1 MGMKILHILNEIKFS
16 GAEVML
22 RIAAPTFIKSGFD
35 LHALSTGDAIG
46 EYASMLGTAGYTIHH
61 IPFKKS
67 PKYFV
72 KLYRF
77 LLKKEFDVVHIHP
90 ERAFFWHA
98 LVAKIAG
105 KKTIIRTVHSVFL
118 FSGFLKLKR
127 TLQRFVASQ
136 ILGVKFIAI
145 GPSVAEVEKK
155 VFYNST
161 SLIPNWIEQSRFLP
175 AQDDDERNESRDKFG
190 ISPSDVVVVSVGSCC
205 EVKNHKA
212 IIRAVAEVQKGLKNI
227 TYLHVG
233 EGAILQEEINFA
245 AANGVS
251 EITRFLG
258 QMKDVRKALIA
269 SDIFV
274 MASNYEGL
282 GISGLEAMSCGLPV
296 VNYDVYGL
304 KDVVKNGKNGFLVE
318 PNSTALADAIKE
330 LAVNEGLR
338 ERVGAEARDSMLKN
352 FNMQK
357 SLEKLIKLYRC
368 EPMV

>member
-1 MGMKILHILNEIKFS
+1 MKILHILNEIKFS

-22 RIAAPTFIKSGFD
+22 RIAAPTFIKNGFN
-35 LHALSTGDAIG
+35 LHVLSTGDDIG
-46 EYASMLGTAGYTIHH
+46 NYANILETAGYTVHH
-61 IPFKKS
+61 ISFKKS
-67 PKYFV
+67 PKYFIA
-72 KLYRF
+72 LYRF

-98 LVAKIAG
+98 LVAKVAG
-105 KKTIIRTVHSVFL
+105 AKTIIRTVHNVFL

-136 ILGVKFIAI
+136 VLGVKFISI
-145 GPSVAEVEKK
+145 GSSVAEVEKK
-155 VFYNST
+155 VFHNRT
-161 SLIPNWIEQSRFLP
+161 RLIPNWTEQSRFLP
-175 AQDDDERNESRDKFG
+175 AQDDDERNKSRDKFG
-190 ISPSDVVVVSVGSCC
+190 ISPSDVVVASVGSCY

-212 IIRAVAEVQKGLKNI
+212 IIAAVAKVQKGLKNI

-233 EGAILQEEINFA
+233 EGPILQEEINFA
-245 AANGVS
+245 AANGIS

-258 QMKDVRKALIA
+258 QMKDVREALIA

-282 GISGLEAMSCGLPV
+282 PISSLEAMSCGLPI

-318 PNSTALADAIKE
+318 PNSTALAKAIKE
-330 LAVNEGLR
+330 LAVDEGLR
-338 ERVGAEARDSMLKN
+338 KRMGVEARDSMLRE
-352 FNMQK
+352 FNMEE
-357 SLEKLIKLYRC
+357 SLEKLIKLYRDQR
-368 EPMV
+368 VA